1 MKKMTLLFLIGL
13 SLCSQAL
20 YAAESTAKSMSFW
33 DKLRAKVE
41 SFTPQ
46 KKSSATTA
54 TGGVRGAPVASDD
67 IYWKNETS
75 SETIA
80 AEELE
85 AFTQA
90 VKLTDTNDTQA
101 KIAFADFIKKYP
113 ESPLR
118 KDADQALAQLQA
130 TNLPAK

>member
-1 MKKMTLLFLIGL
+1 
-13 SLCSQAL
+13 
-20 YAAESTAKSMSFW
+20 MSFW
-33 DKLRAKVE
+33 DKMRARIE

-54 TGGVRGAPVASDD
+54 TGGVRGAPMATDD
-67 IYWKNETS
+67 IYWKSEAT
-75 SETIA
+75 SETIS

-85 AFTQA
+85 SFAEA

-101 KIAFADFIKKYP
+101 KTAFSDFIKKYP

-130 TNLPAK
+130 TSLPTK

>member
-1 MKKMTLLFLIGL
+1 MKKLTLLFLLGL
-13 SLCSQAL
+13 SVGAQAI

-33 DKLRAKVE
+33 DKLRARIE

-46 KKSSATTA
+46 KKTSSTTA
-54 TGGVRGAPVASDD
+54 TGGVRGAPIASDD
-67 IYWKNETS
+67 IYWKDEATA
-75 SETIA
+75 ETIA

-90 VKLTDTNDTQA
+90 VKLTESNNTEA
-101 KIAFADFIKKYP
+101 KTAFADFIKKYP

-118 KDADQALAQLQA
+118 KDADQALAQLQSA
-130 TNLPAK
+130 SPPAK

>member
-1 MKKMTLLFLIGL
+1 MKKLTLLFLIGL
-13 SLCSQAL
+13 SLGSQAI

-33 DKLRAKVE
+33 DKLRARIE

-46 KKSSATTA
+46 KKTSATTA
-54 TGGVRGAPVASDD
+54 TGGVRGAPIASDD
-67 IYWKNETS
+67 IYWKDEAT

-90 VKLTDTNDTQA
+90 VKLTESNNTEA
-101 KIAFADFIKKYP
+101 KTAFADFIKKYP

-118 KDADQALAQLQA
+118 KDADQALAQLQSSSP
-130 TNLPAK
+130 PAK